1 METWRES
8 CREEDPCPASKILS
22 SFVAKEVR
30 NTGEGRKGGKMGGR
44 LKREGIWGYMYTY
57 S

>member
-44 LKREGIWGYMYTY
+44 KDGRKEGKCNP
-57 S
+57 